1 MKTEEKTKVKKEKLN
16 EIISKLNEKDREKLK
31 SIYDSLETNSSF
43 SSWVYVLF
51 HEKNLLPVMS
61 MGFFISE
68 LLMIISM
75 NNHMILST
83 IVLFLICLLSTI
95 ILIGIDSFLT
105 RIPFFFYMKIKLKIL
120 LLKISSTLSW
130 TFIVSFHTAQALI
143 LIYK

>member
-51 HEKNLLPVMS
+51 YEKNLLPVMS

-105 RIPFFFYMKIKLKIL
+105 RMPFFFYMKIKLKIL
-120 LLKISSTLSW
+120 LLKISSTLS
-130 TFIVSFHTAQALI
+130 
-143 LIYK
+143 

>member
-51 HEKNLLPVMS
+51 YEKKLLPVMS

-83 IVLFLICLLSTI
+83 VVLFLICLLSTI

-120 LLKISSTLSW
+120 LLKISSTLS
-130 TFIVSFHTAQALI
+130 
-143 LIYK
+143 

>member
-51 HEKNLLPVMS
+51 YEKNLLPVMS

-120 LLKISSTLSW
+120 LLKISSTLS
-130 TFIVSFHTAQALI
+130 
-143 LIYK
+143 

>member
-120 LLKISSTLSW
+120 LLKISSTLS
-130 TFIVSFHTAQALI
+130 
-143 LIYK
+143 